1 MKQTCNN
8 CTHSRHTY
16 KGRYCVANN
25 KRKMVKL
32 SDSCEK
38 WKERQK

>member
-1 MKQTCNN
+1 MKETCSN
-8 CTHSRHTY
+8 CTHSRPTY
-16 KGRYCVANN
+16 KGRYCVANT
-25 KRKMVKL
+25 KKMVKL